1 MIDADNLALLT
12 NSSAQAE
19 FLLHSLEQ
27 TAGGNGLY
35 VNANKIEYMCFKW
48 KGAMFTLSGKP
59 LKLEDQFI
67 YLSSNISSTE
77 SNVNIHLPKVWNAID
92 RLLVIWKSDLS
103 NKIKQN
109 FFQAVA

>member
-35 VNANKIEYMCFKW
+35 VNANKIEYMCFK
-48 KGAMFTLSGKP
+48 
-59 LKLEDQFI
+59 
-67 YLSSNISSTE
+67 
-77 SNVNIHLPKVWNAID
+77 
-92 RLLVIWKSDLS
+92 
-103 NKIKQN
+103 
-109 FFQAVA
+109 